1 MANELF
7 GNVAENR
14 TTLEVEVEP
23 TTMVVG
29 TTDNS
34 NVGETKTRNMFT
46 RPGFFSWIM
55 NRNQKRIPN
64 QTVFTIEQFEE
75 IVRQSLQQFKLE
87 EANRVRGA
95 ALSTSVK
102 EELGL
107 IFETNNKDDL
117 RQYKKNVH
125 RYDDGP
131 WTTTKTI
138 NKEFILKLKQWK
150 KILDYKPEQLPKY
163 TNNYYVSMKKDKP
176 TVITTDKPSNRRL
189 NKPDDSRFT
198 ASPPRST
205 NLKLHTNTPLMHF
218 ASPSSSN
225 TFKRG
230 PVTVRRYIHS
240 TQALLKNITEQ
251 NLNNTLFKAPLT
263 KAVNIEVIEDVHAE
277 HLDIFHL
284 EKDSQLEDFWALG
297 TGAQ

>member
-150 KILDYKPEQLPKY
+150 TIEQA
-163 TNNYYVSMKKDKP
+163 
-176 TVITTDKPSNRRL
+176 RRL
-189 NKPDDSRFT
+189 AIYS
-198 ASPPRST
+198 
-205 NLKLHTNTPLMHF
+205 F
-218 ASPSSSN
+218 ASAEYQSQIAY
-225 TFKRG
+225 K
-230 PVTVRRYIHS
+230 HS
-240 TQALLKNITEQ
+240 IDALRVSFLLKHLQTRSSD
-251 NLNNTLFKAPLT
+251 K
-263 KAVNIEVIEDVHAE
+263 VIEDVHAE

>member
-1 MANELF
+1 
-7 GNVAENR
+7 
-14 TTLEVEVEP
+14 
-23 TTMVVG
+23 
-29 TTDNS
+29 
-34 NVGETKTRNMFT
+34 
-46 RPGFFSWIM
+46 M

-150 KILDYKPEQLPKY
+150 VG
-163 TNNYYVSMKKDKP
+163 TNSIV
-176 TVITTDKPSNRRL
+176 
-189 NKPDDSRFT
+189 
-198 ASPPRST
+198 
-205 NLKLHTNTPLMHF
+205 
-218 ASPSSSN
+218 
-225 TFKRG
+225 
-230 PVTVRRYIHS
+230 
-240 TQALLKNITEQ
+240 
-251 NLNNTLFKAPLT
+251 NTLYIRKYSIISLSSYR
-263 KAVNIEVIEDVHAE
+263 NIRI
-277 HLDIFHL
+277 IIT
-284 EKDSQLEDFWALG
+284 SP
-297 TGAQ
+297 